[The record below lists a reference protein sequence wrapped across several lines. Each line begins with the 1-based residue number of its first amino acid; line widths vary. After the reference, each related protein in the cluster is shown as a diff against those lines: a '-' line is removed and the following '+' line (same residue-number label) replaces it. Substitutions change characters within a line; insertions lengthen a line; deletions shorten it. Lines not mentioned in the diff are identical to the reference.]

1 MRRRMV
7 LICCVVTT
15 IVVTSSPAQA
25 NESTAGPAPQTG
37 FAAAVDVEAMT
48 AQFHRLEA
56 VAAAHPDG
64 AGGTYF
70 DEQTGQLVVRQVQNT
85 EGDRLRSAVGS
96 RSRQAGEVPVR
107 FETTAVPIKRL
118 EAAVARLESS
128 RTWAGSHAASV
139 DRVKLDRLAAQVVI
153 HASGDADALVAA
165 AVRAT
170 GVTPRVSISKAGITP
185 ASRRVDTA
193 PYYGGLAMFN
203 YNVTAAGGN
212 PRTVDAYC
220 TTGFRMTRGGTN
232 SNWVTT
238 AGHCGSNGTT
248 FWHNGGW
255 NLRVSSN
262 YLSLGTDV
270 SMVAG
275 ENGAYFSRYSWFG
288 ERDASTA
295 NPVTA
300 KLTGWPAVG
309 SAVYISGSNGGLVYG
324 RVTDTGN
331 TGCTGSPVVE
341 VDTVTGHA
349 QDGPVLGG
357 DSGGPVTRWN
367 SATSA
372 TNDLV
377 AEGSITCSDRSSY
390 AEFDPI
396 HRIEAATGAV
406 VVVAGT

>member
-1 MRRRMV
+1 MRKSMV
-7 LICCVVTT
+7 LLCCLVTT
-15 IVVTSSPAQA
+15 IAVTSSPAQA
-25 NESTAGPAPQTG
+25 KESSAGPAPQPG

-56 VAAAHPDG
+56 AAAAHPDG

-70 DEQTGQLVVRQVQNT
+70 DEVTGQLVVRQVQNA
-85 EGDRLRSAVGS
+85 EGARLRSAVGS

-118 EAAVARLESS
+118 EAAAERLANS
-128 RTWAGSHAASV
+128 RAWAGSHAASV
-139 DRVKLDRLAAQVVI
+139 DRVKLDRLAGEVVI
-153 HASGDADALVAA
+153 HASGDADALAAA
-165 AVRAT
+165 AVKAT
-170 GVTPRVSISKAGITP
+170 GVTPRVSVSQAGITP
-185 ASRRVDTA
+185 ASRRVDTI

-203 YNVTAAGGN
+203 YNVTAAGDN
-212 PRTVDAYC
+212 PRSVNAYC

-238 AGHCGSNGTT
+238 AGHCGANGTT

-262 YLSLGTDV
+262 YLALGTDV

-288 ERDASTA
+288 ERDTSTA

-300 KLTGWPAVG
+300 KLTGWPAIG

-331 TGCTGSPVVE
+331 TGCSGSPVVE

-367 SATSA
+367 TATSA

-377 AEGSITCSDRSSY
+377 AEGSVTCSDRSSY

>member
-7 LICCVVTT
+7 FICCVLTT
-15 IVVTSSPAQA
+15 IAVTSPAAQA
-25 NESTAGPAPQTG
+25 KEPAARPAAQPG
-37 FAAAVDVEAMT
+37 FAAGVDVEAMT

-56 VAAAHPDG
+56 IAAAHPDG

-70 DEQTGQLVVRQVQNT
+70 DEETGELVVRQVPNE
-85 EGDRLRSAVGS
+85 EGARLKSAVGL

-107 FETTAVPIKRL
+107 FEAAAVPIKRL
-118 EAAVARLESS
+118 EAAAKQLDRS
-128 RTWAGSHAASV
+128 RAWAGAHAGSV
-139 DRVKLDRLAAQVVI
+139 HRVKVDRLAAQVVV
-153 HASGDADALVAA
+153 HASGDAEALVAA
-165 AVRAT
+165 ATKAT
-170 GVTPRVSISKAGITP
+170 GLTPRVSLSDTGMVP
-185 ASRRVDTA
+185 ASRRVDSI
-193 PYYGGLAMFN
+193 PYYGGLALFD
-203 YNVTAAGGN
+203 YNVTGAGHN

-238 AGHCGSNGTT
+238 AGHCGSNGTY

-270 SMVAG
+270 AMVAG
-275 ENGAYFSRYSWFG
+275 ENGAYFSRNSWFG
-288 ERDASTA
+288 ERDTSTA

-300 KLTGWPAVG
+300 KLTGWPAIG
-309 SAVYISGSNGGLVYG
+309 SAVYVSGSNGGLNYG
-324 RVTDTGN
+324 LVIDTGDI
-331 TGCTGSPVVE
+331 GCTGSPVVE
-341 VDTVTGHA
+341 IDTVTGHPT
-349 QDGPVLGG
+349 DGPVVGG

-367 SATSA
+367 TATST

-377 AEGSITCSDRSSY
+377 AVGTATCSDLIGF
-390 AEFDPI
+390 AQFDPI

-406 VVVAGT
+406 VVVSGT

>member
-7 LICCVVTT
+7 FICCVLTT
-15 IVVTSSPAQA
+15 IAATTSTAQA
-25 NESTAGPAPQTG
+25 KEPVAKPATQPG
-37 FAAAVDVEAMT
+37 FAAGVDVEAMT

-70 DEQTGQLVVRQVQNT
+70 DEATGQLVVRQVRNA
-85 EGDRLRSAVGS
+85 EGDRLRSAVGL

-107 FETTAVPIKRL
+107 FETTAVPMKRL
-118 EAAVARLESS
+118 EAATEQLESS
-128 RTWAGSHAASV
+128 RAWAGAHAASIH
-139 DRVKLDRLAAQVVI
+139 RVKLDRLAAQIVI

-165 AVRAT
+165 AVKAT
-170 GVTPRVSISKAGITP
+170 GVTPQVSISKAGMTP
-185 ASRRVDTA
+185 ASRRVDSI
-193 PYYGGLAMFN
+193 PYYGGLALFD
-203 YNVTAAGGN
+203 YNVTAAGDN

-238 AGHCGSNGTT
+238 AGHCAPNGTY

-262 YLSLGTDV
+262 YRSLGTDV
-270 SMVAG
+270 SMLAG

-288 ERDASTA
+288 SRDTSTA

-300 KLTGWPAVG
+300 KLTGWPAIG
-309 SAVYISGSNGGLVYG
+309 SAVYMSGSNGGLVYG

-341 VDTVTGHA
+341 VDTVTGHPE
-349 QDGPVLGG
+349 DGPVLGG

-367 SATSA
+367 TATTA

>member
-1 MRRRMV
+1 MRRRMAFV
-7 LICCVVTT
+7 CCLLTT
-15 IVVTSSPAQA
+15 VAVTSSPAQA
-25 NESTAGPAPQTG
+25 KEPAGKPAAPPG
-37 FAAAVDVEAMT
+37 FAAGVDVEAMT

-56 VAAAHPDG
+56 IAATHPDG

-70 DEQTGQLVVRQVQNT
+70 DEKTGQLIVRQVQNA
-85 EGDRLRSAVGS
+85 EGARLKSAVGLG
-96 RSRQAGEVPVR
+96 SRQAGEVPVR
-107 FETTAVPIKRL
+107 FETAAVPMKRL
-118 EAAVARLESS
+118 ETAAERLDRS
-128 RTWAGSHAASV
+128 RAWAGAHAGSV
-139 DRVKLDRLAAQVVI
+139 HRVKLDRLAAQVVI
-153 HASGDADALVAA
+153 HASGDAEALAA
-165 AVRAT
+165 AAARAT
-170 GVTPRVSISKAGITP
+170 GVTPRVSLSAAGIMPT
-185 ASRRVDTA
+185 SRRVDSI
-193 PYYGGLAMFN
+193 PYKGGLALFLRD
-203 YNVTAAGGN
+203 VTNTEEN
-212 PRTVDAYC
+212 PRTVNADC

-238 AGHCGSNGTT
+238 AGHCGVNGTK

-262 YLSLGTDV
+262 YKTLGTDV
-270 SMVAG
+270 AMVAG

-288 ERDASTA
+288 ERDTTTA

-300 KLTGWPAVG
+300 KMTGWPAIG
-309 SAVYISGSNGGLVYG
+309 SAVYLSGSNGGLSYG
-324 RVTDTGN
+324 IVTGTG

-341 VDTVTGHA
+341 LDTVTGHPA
-349 QDGPVLGG
+349 DGPVLRG

-367 SATSA
+367 TGTSA

-377 AEGSITCSDRSSY
+377 AVGSVTCSNFADY

>member
-7 LICCVVTT
+7 FICCVLTT
-15 IVVTSSPAQA
+15 IAVTSPAAQA
-25 NESTAGPAPQTG
+25 KEPAAKSAAQPG

-56 VAAAHPDG
+56 IAATHPDG

-70 DEQTGQLVVRQVQNT
+70 DEGTGELVVRQVQNT
-85 EGDRLRSAVGS
+85 EGARLKSAVGL
-96 RSRQAGEVPVR
+96 RARQAGEVPVR
-107 FETTAVPIKRL
+107 FETAAVPMKRL
-118 EAAVARLESS
+118 EAAAKRLD
-128 RTWAGSHAASV
+128 RNRAWAGAHAGSV
-139 DRVKLDRLAAQVVI
+139 HRVTLDRLTAQVVI
-153 HASGDADALVAA
+153 HATGDAESLVAA
-165 AVRAT
+165 AAKAT
-170 GVTPRVSISKAGITP
+170 GVTPRVSLSEAGVTP
-185 ASRRVDTA
+185 ASRRVDSI
-193 PYYGGLAMFN
+193 PYYGGLALFD
-203 YNVTAAGGN
+203 YNVTGAGHN
-212 PRTVDAYC
+212 PRTVTAAC

-238 AGHCGSNGTT
+238 AGHCGANGTY

-288 ERDASTA
+288 ERDTSTA

-300 KLTGWPAVG
+300 KLTGWPAIG
-309 SAVYISGSNGGLVYG
+309 SAVYSSGSNGGLVYG

-331 TGCTGSPVVE
+331 IGCTGSPVVE
-341 VDTVTGHA
+341 LDTVTGHPE
-349 QDGPVLGG
+349 DGPVLGG

-367 SATSA
+367 TATSA

-377 AEGSITCSDRSSY
+377 AVGSVTCSDRSSY